1 MCAGAVAALM
11 AMTAGPAAAN
21 DVYGQVV
28 VNGTVKAKGTYD
40 DLTDTLCITV
50 VNSAA
55 GAWGQVRIE
64 AADGSPAFTKDAYMG
79 EGRKC
84 TGNLSIPED
93 QSWRFQVYWKSPTS
107 AWNEVHHS
115 QVKSFYT

>member
-1 MCAGAVAALM
+1 M

-21 DVYGQVV
+21 DVYGQVT
-28 VNGTVKAKGTYD
+28 VNGVVKAKGTYD

-55 GAWGQVRIE
+55 GAWAQVRIE
-64 AADGSPAFTKDAYMG
+64 PPDGSPVHVKDAYMG

-93 QSWRFQVYWKSPTS
+93 KWWLFQVYWKAPGSTV
-107 AWNEVHHS
+107 VHHS
-115 QVKSFYT
+115 PVKGFYT